1 MTWWYLEKSK
11 IFLSTSTFSLY
22 YRFFFLSHRLLIPPK
37 HLFFIFLFSFTSS
50 LFISLLT
57 VTSDFFLEKPLS
69 FRIPTFYCYTSYP
82 NSLIVIGLDL
92 TGGVFAVTFFP
103 F

>member
-1 MTWWYLEKSK
+1 MTWWYLGKPK
-11 IFLSTSTFSLY
+11 LFLSASAFSLY
-22 YRFFFLSHRLLIPPK
+22 YRFFFSLTDCSSPPK

-50 LFISLLT
+50 LFFSLLT

-92 TGGVFAVTFFP
+92 TIGVFTVTFFP